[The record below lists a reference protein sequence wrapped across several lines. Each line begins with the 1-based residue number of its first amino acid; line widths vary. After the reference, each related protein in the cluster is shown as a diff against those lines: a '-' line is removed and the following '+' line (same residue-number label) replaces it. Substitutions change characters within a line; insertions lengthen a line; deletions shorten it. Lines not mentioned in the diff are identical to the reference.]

1 MSGDTR
7 GFVQVWQLKDIVP
20 GRVALDAIDVRRPPL
35 RARRSWRAGET
46 RCTRVSVPY
55 TPLLHAQI
63 HAPASKSLITSAAP
77 SVMLLL
83 GFFCGVKMSIRCPMV
98 LTPLS
103 T

>member
-46 RCTRVSVPY
+46 CCTRVSVPY
-55 TPLLHAQI
+55 TTRRVDMRRYTHQLPRA
-63 HAPASKSLITSAAP
+63 
-77 SVMLLL
+77 
-83 GFFCGVKMSIRCPMV
+83 R
-98 LTPLS
+98 
-103 T
+103 